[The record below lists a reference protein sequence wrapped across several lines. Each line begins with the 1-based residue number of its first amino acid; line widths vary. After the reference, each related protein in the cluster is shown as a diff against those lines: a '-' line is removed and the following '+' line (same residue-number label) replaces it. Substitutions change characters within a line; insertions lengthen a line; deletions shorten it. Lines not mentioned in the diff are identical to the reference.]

1 MVAALVL
8 AAFSAASAIDKS
20 PQTSVQTLLQEEPP
34 DVFLAKA
41 TLQQYLSRVVRKDW
55 DGVRRLTH
63 PKTLAALE
71 SGRMRS
77 RELAPWDDGEPEL
90 KTFRFVGAREVAPG
104 VVLVQVGEDTYRPE
118 AQGMS
123 VDDATVY
130 VLFKSRGGFLVG
142 DRKDDGRA
150 VGGVRPL
157 RPRQVSRLRGR
168 PGAGAGA
175 QGKRA
180 RRQASLRLPP
190 RPAPAAVNAAR
201 RRRYRRGAPSPWRCR
216 PRT

>member
-1 MVAALVL
+1 MMVAALVL
-8 AAFSAASAIDKS
+8 AAVSAASSIDKS
-20 PQTSVQTLLQEEPP
+20 PRESVQALLQEEPP

-71 SGRMRS
+71 NGRIRS

-118 AQGMS
+118 EQGMS
-123 VDDATVY
+123 VDEASVY

-142 DRKDDGRA
+142 DRKDGA
-150 VGGVRPL
+150 EL
-157 RPRQVSRLRGR
+157 AEVSDHF
-168 PGAGAGA
+168 A
-175 QGKRA
+175 RA
-180 RRQASLRLPP
+180 RYPGYVDGQVQAQ
-190 RPAPAAVNAAR
+190 AR
-201 RRRYRRGAPSPWRCR
+201 RESAMGGKHR
-216 PRT
+216 